1 MAASASARMI
11 LDARGSF
18 CPGPLMELIRGI
30 KQAKVG
36 EELEVWSSDAGSRKD
51 IPFWIQKSGHQLVG
65 VVEEKGY
72 ARFIIKKLK

>member
-1 MAASASARMI
+1 MAAAASQRMI

-36 EELEVWSSDAGSRKD
+36 EELEVWSSDQGSKKD
-51 IPFWIQKSGHQLVG
+51 IPFWIQKAGHQLVD
-65 VVEEKGY
+65 VVEEPGY
-72 ARFIIKKLK
+72 ARFIVKKLR

>member
-1 MAASASARMI
+1 MAASANQRMI

-36 EELEVWSSDAGSRKD
+36 EELEVWSSDSGSKKD
-51 IPFWIQKSGHQLVG
+51 IPFWIQKAGHQLLG
-65 VVEEKGY
+65 VVEEKDHT
-72 ARFIIKKLK
+72 RFIVKKLK

>member
-1 MAASASARMI
+1 MAASASPRMI

-36 EELEVWSSDAGSRKD
+36 EELEVWSSDAGSKKD
-51 IPFWIQKSGHQLVG
+51 IPFWIQKAGHQLLG
-65 VVEEKGY
+65 VVEEPGY
-72 ARFIIKKLK
+72 ARFIVKKMK

>member
-1 MAASASARMI
+1 MAASAGQRMI

-36 EELEVWSSDAGSRKD
+36 EELEVWSSDQGSKKD
-51 IPFWIQKSGHQLVG
+51 IPFWIQKAGHQILG
-65 VVEEKGY
+65 VVEEPGY
-72 ARFIIKKLK
+72 TRFIVKKLK

>member
-1 MAASASARMI
+1 MAAAANQRMI

-36 EELEVWSSDAGSRKD
+36 EELEVWSSDAGSKKD
-51 IPFWIQKSGHQLVG
+51 IPFWIQKSGHQLLG
-65 VVEEKGY
+65 AVEEAGY
-72 ARFIIKKLK
+72 TRFIVKKLK

>member
-1 MAASASARMI
+1 MAASASQRMI

-36 EELEVWSSDAGSRKD
+36 EELEVWSSDAGSKKD
-51 IPFWIQKSGHQLVG
+51 IPFWIQKAGHQLLG
-65 VVEEKGY
+65 VVEESGY
-72 ARFIIKKLK
+72 TRFIVKKLK

>member
-1 MAASASARMI
+1 MAAPASARMI

-51 IPFWIQKSGHQLVG
+51 IPFWIQKAGHQLLG
-65 VVEEKGY
+65 VVEEPGY
-72 ARFIIKKLK
+72 ARFIVKKLK